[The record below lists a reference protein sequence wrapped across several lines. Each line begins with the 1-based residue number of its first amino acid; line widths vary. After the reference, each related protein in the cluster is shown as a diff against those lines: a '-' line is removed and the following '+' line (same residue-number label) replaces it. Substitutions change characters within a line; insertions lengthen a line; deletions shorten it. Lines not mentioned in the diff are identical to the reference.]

1 MTEKLEK
8 ISVRLFHGDFRRLQT
23 KYPRAGASHALR
35 ELLRAHLNHLDEEP
49 KDLVINLTPEPAD
62 ASVGS

>member
-23 KYPRAGASHALR
+23 KYPKSGASLALR

-49 KDLVINLTPEPAD
+49 KDLIINLPSENHDEPR
-62 ASVGS
+62 